1 MAAPTPTPRGS
12 SGVPGIIPAEWPA
25 QAADT
30 IVDTVAKVRDRTT
43 KPALIAARGLVY
55 GLVVAVIGSIGF
67 FLFLLMI
74 VRWYDVWAPGP
85 VWPIYAFF
93 AVVFSTGGL
102 VCLRKANKP
111 RPAPDA

>member
-1 MAAPTPTPRGS
+1 M
-12 SGVPGIIPAEWPA
+12 IPAEWPA

-30 IVDTVAKVRDRTT
+30 IVDTIAKVRDRTT
-43 KPALIAARGLVY
+43 KPVLLAARAVVY
-55 GLVVAVIGSIGF
+55 GLVAGVVGTIAF

-93 AVVFSTGGL
+93 ALVFSILGL
-102 VCLRKANKP
+102 WALRKAN
-111 RPAPDA
+111 APQASAEL